1 MVWSYR
7 NWRRRRIQQRGTLP
21 EPAWRDAVASLP
33 LLGGLSDDELNR
45 LRELVILFLHEKEL
59 VAAGGYELSAE
70 MRLKIAAL
78 ACLPILNLGLDY
90 YAGWVSVIVYPD
102 EFVPEYEFMDEDG
115 VVHLVREPMIGES
128 WERGPVILS
137 AADVEC
143 SGEHDGVN
151 VVIHEFAHKLDML
164 NGAPDGFPSLH
175 GEMERAAWT
184 QAFTGAFDDFS
195 AKVESG
201 AETEIDP
208 YAAESPAE
216 FFAVVSEAFF
226 EIPHVL
232 LREYPEVYRQLAT
245 FYRQDPAA
253 RMGVGSAAKR
263 AR

>member
-7 NWRRRRIQQRGTLP
+7 NWRRRRIQQHDTLP
-21 EPAWRDAVASLP
+21 ETAWRDVVASLP
-33 LLGGLSDDELNR
+33 LLGGLSDEELNR
-45 LRELVILFLHEKEL
+45 LRELVTVFLREKEL
-59 VAAGGYELSAE
+59 VAAVGYGLSGD
-70 MRLKIAAL
+70 MRLKIAAQ

-102 EFVPEYEFMDEDG
+102 EFVPEHEFMDEDG

-137 AADVEC
+137 AADVER

-164 NGAPDGFPSLH
+164 NGVPDGFPPLH
-175 GEMERAAWT
+175 REMERGAWT
-184 QAFTGAFDDFS
+184 QAFTVAFEDFG

-201 AETEIDP
+201 TETLIDP

-216 FFAVVSEAFF
+216 FFAVASEAFF

-232 LREYPEVYRQLAT
+232 RREYPEVYRQLAA

-253 RMGVGSAAKR
+253 RMGEEAGCA
-263 AR
+263 

>member
-1 MVWSYR
+1 MVWSFR
-7 NWRRRRIQQRGTLP
+7 NWRRRRIQQHDTLP
-21 EPAWRDAVASLP
+21 EPAWRDAIASLP
-33 LLGGLSDDELNR
+33 LLGGLSGDELNR

-59 VAAGGYELSAE
+59 VAAGGVVLSDD
-70 MRLKIAAL
+70 MRLKIAAQ

-115 VVHLVREPMIGES
+115 VVHHVREPMIGES

-137 AADVEC
+137 GADVEH

-164 NGAPDGFPSLH
+164 NGAPDGFPPLH
-175 GEMERAAWT
+175 REMDRATWT
-184 QAFTGAFDDFS
+184 RAFSGAFADFS

-201 AETEIDP
+201 AEAVIDP

-216 FFAVVSEAFF
+216 FFAVMSEAFF
-226 EIPHVL
+226 EIPHTL
-232 LREYPEVYRQLAT
+232 QREYPEVYRQLAA

-253 RMGVGSAAKR
+253 RQNSI
-263 AR
+263 

>member
-7 NWRRRRIQQRGTLP
+7 NWRRRRIQQHDTLP
-21 EPAWRDAVASLP
+21 ETAWRDVVASLP
-33 LLGGLSDDELNR
+33 LLGGLSGEELNR
-45 LRELVILFLHEKEL
+45 LRELVTVFLREKEL
-59 VAAGGYELSAE
+59 VAAVGYGLSGD
-70 MRLKIAAL
+70 MRLKIAAQ

-102 EFVPEYEFMDEDG
+102 EFVPEHEFMDEDG

-137 AADVEC
+137 AADVEL

-164 NGAPDGFPSLH
+164 NGVPDGFPPLH
-175 GEMERAAWT
+175 REMERGAWT
-184 QAFTGAFDDFS
+184 QAFTVAFEDFG

-201 AETEIDP
+201 AETLIDP

-232 LREYPEVYRQLAT
+232 RREYPEVYRQLAA

-253 RMGVGSAAKR
+253 RMGEEAGCA
-263 AR
+263 

>member
-7 NWRRRRIQQRGTLP
+7 NWRRRRIQQHDTLP
-21 EPAWRDAVASLP
+21 ETAWRDVVASLP
-33 LLGGLSDDELNR
+33 LLGSLSGDELNR
-45 LRELVILFLHEKEL
+45 LRELVMVFLREKEL
-59 VAAGGYELSAE
+59 VAAVGYGLSAD
-70 MRLKIAAL
+70 MRLKIAAQ

-102 EFVPEYEFMDEDG
+102 EFVPEHEFMDEDG

-137 AADVEC
+137 AADVER

-164 NGAPDGFPSLH
+164 NGVPDGFPPLH
-175 GEMERAAWT
+175 REMERGAWT
-184 QAFTGAFDDFS
+184 QAFAAAFADFG

-201 AETEIDP
+201 AETLIDP

-226 EIPHVL
+226 EIPHIL
-232 LREYPEVYRQLAT
+232 RREYPEVYRQLAA

-253 RMGVGSAAKR
+253 RMGEEAGCA
-263 AR
+263 

>member
-1 MVWSYR
+1 MVWSFR
-7 NWRRRRIQQRGTLP
+7 KWRRRRIQQHDTLP
-21 EPAWRDAVASLP
+21 EPAWRATVASLP

-59 VAAGGYELSAE
+59 VAAGGVVLNDD
-70 MRLKIAAL
+70 MRLKIATQ

-102 EFVPEYEFMDEDG
+102 EFIPEYEFMDEDG
-115 VVHLVREPMIGES
+115 VVHHVREPMIGES

-137 AADVEC
+137 GADVAR
-143 SGEHDGVN
+143 SGEGDGVN

-164 NGAPDGFPSLH
+164 NGAPDGFPPLH
-175 GEMERAAWT
+175 SEMDRAAWT
-184 QAFTGAFDDFS
+184 RAFSGAFADFS

-201 AETEIDP
+201 AETAIDP

-216 FFAVVSEAFF
+216 FFAVMSEAFF

-232 LREYPEVYRQLAT
+232 LREYPEVYRQLAA
-245 FYRQDPAA
+245 FFRQDPAA
-253 RMGVGSAAKR
+253 RRNSI
-263 AR
+263 

>member
-7 NWRRRRIQQRGTLP
+7 NWRRRRIQQHDTLP
-21 EPAWRDAVASLP
+21 ETAWRDVVASLP
-33 LLGGLSDDELNR
+33 LLGGLSGEDLNR
-45 LRELVILFLHEKEL
+45 LRELVAVFLREKEL
-59 VAAGGYELSAE
+59 VAAGGYGLSGD
-70 MRLKIAAL
+70 MRLKIAAQ

-102 EFVPEYEFMDEDG
+102 EFVPEHEFMDEDG

-137 AADVEC
+137 AADVER

-164 NGAPDGFPSLH
+164 NGVPDGFPPLH
-175 GEMERAAWT
+175 REMERGAWT
-184 QAFTGAFDDFS
+184 QAFTAAFDDFG

-201 AETEIDP
+201 AETLIDP

-216 FFAVVSEAFF
+216 FFAVASEAFF
-226 EIPHVL
+226 EIPHTL
-232 LREYPEVYRQLAT
+232 RREYPEVYRQLAA
-245 FYRQDPAA
+245 FYRQDPVA
-253 RMGVGSAAKR
+253 RMGEEAGCA
-263 AR
+263 